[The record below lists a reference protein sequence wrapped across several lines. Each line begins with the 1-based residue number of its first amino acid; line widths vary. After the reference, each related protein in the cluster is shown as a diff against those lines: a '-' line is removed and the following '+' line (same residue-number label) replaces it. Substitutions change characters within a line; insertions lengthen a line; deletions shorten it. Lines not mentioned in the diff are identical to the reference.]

1 MKLPPGAVKAPM
13 PKVVSP
19 MLATLAQKPFSG
31 DGWLFEPKWD
41 GYRGLCFLRKGQVR
55 FDSRK
60 AIDLTFRFPE
70 LASVAE
76 SLKVEN
82 AVIDGEIVALDS
94 TDVPR
99 FQSLQGRFGFE
110 GTPREAGEG
119 TVLVYYA
126 F

>member
-41 GYRGLCFLRKGQVR
+41 GYRGLCFFRNGQVR

-60 AIDLTFRFPE
+60 AIDLTVRFPE

-82 AVIDGEIVALDS
+82 AVIDGEIVAVDS
-94 TDVPR
+94 AGVPR
-99 FQSLQGRFGFE
+99 FQSLQGRFGFA
-110 GTPREAGEG
+110 GSAREAVAG
-119 TVLVYYA
+119 TAVA
-126 F
+126 